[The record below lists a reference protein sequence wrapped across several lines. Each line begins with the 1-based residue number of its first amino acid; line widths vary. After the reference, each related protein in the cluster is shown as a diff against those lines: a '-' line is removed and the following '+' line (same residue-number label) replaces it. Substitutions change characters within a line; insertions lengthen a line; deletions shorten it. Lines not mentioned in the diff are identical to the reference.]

1 MWMDFS
7 GDTQKILIHV
17 PELCGPRL
25 LAVEEARR
33 PVEAWWSLQWLR
45 PPFCPEH
52 QKQPL
57 QKCTSYQ
64 VSTRLREVNIH
75 RWQVSD

>member
-1 MWMDFS
+1 MDIL
-7 GDTQKILIHV
+7 GDTQKIPIHV
-17 PELCGPRL
+17 PELCVPRL
-25 LAVEEARR
+25 LAVVEAGR

-45 PPFCPEH
+45 PLFCLEH
-52 QKQPL
+52 QKHPL

-75 RWQVSD
+75 LWQVSD